1 MTVKFLVSDH
11 LGKLKMTQKELADI
25 TGIRPNTISNL
36 YHDKA
41 TRIELEHIEK
51 LCDALNCS
59 VQELI
64 KIEKS

>member
-11 LGKLKMTQKELADI
+11 LGRLKMTQKELADS

-41 TRIELEHIEK
+41 TRIEVDHIEK
-51 LCDALNCS
+51 LCKAFKCS

-64 KIEKS
+64 KIEE